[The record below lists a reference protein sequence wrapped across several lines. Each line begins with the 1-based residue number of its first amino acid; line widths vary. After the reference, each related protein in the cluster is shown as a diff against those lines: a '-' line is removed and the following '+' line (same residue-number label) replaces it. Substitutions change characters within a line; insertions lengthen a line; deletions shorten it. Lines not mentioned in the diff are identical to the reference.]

1 MWVQIP
7 PSVPNKQ
14 VAQLVELFGCDP
26 ETCEFESH
34 LADSV

>member
-7 PSVPNKQ
+7 PSVSNKQ
-14 VAQLVELFGCDP
+14 VAQLVEPFGCDP
-26 ETCEFESH
+26 EACEFKSH